1 MRTHYVRG
9 SMIRIMIDFT
19 LETMGL
25 DGIETSSKYWRKLPP
40 VRILKR
46 KKKTHFLG
54 RKES

>member
-54 RKES
+54 RKKS